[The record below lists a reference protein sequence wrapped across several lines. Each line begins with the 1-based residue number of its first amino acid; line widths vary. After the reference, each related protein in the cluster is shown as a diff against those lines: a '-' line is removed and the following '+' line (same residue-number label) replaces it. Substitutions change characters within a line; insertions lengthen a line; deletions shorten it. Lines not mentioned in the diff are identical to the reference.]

1 MSNKKKKTLEKALEE
16 VDEIIERQTLNIKL
30 KKLDDRAVIPTYAH
44 NGDVGMD
51 LTAIDVEYDEKK
63 DLYIYHT
70 GLAFESDF
78 NVGQFLFPRS
88 SNCKTDCYLTNS
100 VGIADSAI
108 YRGEIQFRF
117 KNRDSLNM
125 YKELKGQE
133 AYNNAL
139 FKGLA
144 KYSYTLKPFQQVLF
158 SAMDEAAKQRQM
170 VVNEIENNARE
181 LKYAPYNVGD
191 KIGQMVFMHH
201 PTVNIDVVE
210 ELSETERGD
219 GGFGSTGK

>member
-1 MSNKKKKTLEKALEE
+1 
-16 VDEIIERQTLNIKL
+16 
-30 KKLDDRAVIPTYAH
+30 
-44 NGDVGMD
+44 
-51 LTAIDVEYDEKK
+51 
-63 DLYIYHT
+63 
-70 GLAFESDF
+70 
-78 NVGQFLFPRS
+78 
-88 SNCKTDCYLTNS
+88 
-100 VGIADSAI
+100 
-108 YRGEIQFRF
+108 
-117 KNRDSLNM
+117 M

-201 PTVNIDVVE
+201 PTVNIEVVE